1 MSKLIGIVVSVYNE
15 QEGLKLF
22 YDTLKECLDRL
33 VSERSGYDYDICFV
47 NDGSTDGSQ
56 SVLDVIKEKD
66 PEHVTVITFSRNF
79 GHEAAMT
86 AGLDYSG
93 GDYLIFMDADLQH
106 PPACIPEIM
115 DCFEAGHSIINM
127 VREKNEG
134 AGAFGNAASALFYK
148 LINRISEAEMIPAAS
163 DFFAMDKAAA
173 GVLKTNYREKVRFL
187 RGFVQNIGFDKTT
200 LSYKAGARAAG
211 RSHYSFGRLLR
222 LSVDAMTCFSD
233 FPLKLGIYAGF
244 FSGFLGIL
252 LIIYTLATRN
262 GAPGGYTTIVIVLCF
277 MFAVLFLLLGAI
289 GSYISILFREIKDR
303 PIYIVKDIR

>member
-15 QEGLKLF
+15 QEGLELF

-148 LINRISEAEMIPAAS
+148 LINRIDHRLRYIRSRQAFVPRNVTAHYCCGYHRDCKGTGVTAAC
-163 DFFAMDKAAA
+163 
-173 GVLKTNYREKVRFL
+173 EKL
-187 RGFVQNIGFDKTT
+187 
-200 LSYKAGARAAG
+200 
-211 RSHYSFGRLLR
+211 
-222 LSVDAMTCFSD
+222 
-233 FPLKLGIYAGF
+233 
-244 FSGFLGIL
+244 
-252 LIIYTLATRN
+252 
-262 GAPGGYTTIVIVLCF
+262 
-277 MFAVLFLLLGAI
+277 
-289 GSYISILFREIKDR
+289 
-303 PIYIVKDIR
+303 

>member
-1 MSKLIGIVVSVYNE
+1 MEKLISIIVSVYNE
-15 QEGLKLF
+15 QEGLELF
-22 YDTLKECLDRL
+22 YCTLKDCMDRL
-33 VSERSGYDYDICFV
+33 VSGRGAYDYRICFV
-47 NDGSTDGSQ
+47 NDGSVDGSP
-56 SVLDVIKEKD
+56 VILEGIRKRD
-66 PEHVTVITFSRNF
+66 PEHVTVINFSRNF

-86 AGLDYSG
+86 AGLDYSD

-115 DCFEAGHSIINM
+115 DCFEAGHDIINM
-127 VREKNEG
+127 VREKNDG
-134 AGAFGNAASALFYK
+134 NSAFGNAASALFYK

-163 DFFAMDKAAA
+163 DFFAIDKAAA
-173 GVLKTNYREKVRFL
+173 GVLKNNYREKVRFL
-187 RGFVQNIGFDKTT
+187 RGFVQNIGFDRTT
-200 LSYKAGARAAG
+200 LKYEAGLRAAG
-211 RSHYSFGRLLR
+211 KSHYSFGRLLR

-244 FSGFLGIL
+244 FSGFLGII
-252 LIIYTLATRN
+252 LIIYTLATRS

-289 GSYISILFREIKDR
+289 GSYISILFREMKDR